1 MCASSAARLTF
12 PLRFPKNSI
21 TSWLSISGIVQ
32 SDTLLCPNILLPKQW
47 GFSNRDLG
55 NADHGRCD
63 RVAKEEKTEEAAAE
77 EVTVAEEVAEEVE
90 EVSELEALRQEL
102 EKAKAQ
108 AAEYLDGW
116 QRARAEFANYKKRN
130 EQERQ
135 DLFKLANATLI
146 TRLLP
151 IFDDFERAFQTLPRN
166 LLNLTWIDGVALIYR
181 RLQAILEAEGL
192 TLIETEGQNFDPLL
206 HEAVTYEE
214 SAEHEEGQVIGEVQK
229 GYQLG
234 ERVLRPALVRVA
246 KGKPA
251 PEAEPD

>member
-1 MCASSAARLTF
+1 MT
-12 PLRFPKNSI
+12 
-21 TSWLSISGIVQ
+21 
-32 SDTLLCPNILLPKQW
+32 
-47 GFSNRDLG
+47 
-55 NADHGRCD
+55 
-63 RVAKEEKTEEAAAE
+63 KEEKIEEAAAD
-77 EVTVAEEVAEEVE
+77 EVAVAEEITEEVE
-90 EVSELEALRQEL
+90 EVPELEALRQEL
-102 EKAKAQ
+102 EEAKAQ

-135 DLFKLANATLI
+135 ELFKLANTTLI

-166 LLNLTWIDGVALIYR
+166 LLSFTWIDGVALIYR

-192 TLIETEGQNFDPLL
+192 TLMETEGQSFDPLV

-214 SAEHEEGQVIGEVQK
+214 SAEHQEGQIIGEVQK
-229 GYQLG
+229 GYKLG
-234 ERVLRPALVRVA
+234 DRVLRPALVRVA

-251 PEAEPD
+251 LEAEPD

>member
-1 MCASSAARLTF
+1 MIKKERIEESAA
-12 PLRFPKNSI
+12 
-21 TSWLSISGIVQ
+21 
-32 SDTLLCPNILLPKQW
+32 DE
-47 GFSNRDLG
+47 
-55 NADHGRCD
+55 
-63 RVAKEEKTEEAAAE
+63 VA
-77 EVTVAEEVAEEVE
+77 VAEEITEEVE

-135 DLFKLANATLI
+135 ELFKLANTTLI

-166 LLNLTWIDGVALIYR
+166 LLSLTWIDGVALIYR
-181 RLQAILEAEGL
+181 RLQAILDGEGL
-192 TLIETEGQNFDPLL
+192 TPMETEGQSFDPLV

-214 SAEHEEGQVIGEVQK
+214 SAEHQEGQIIGEVQK
-229 GYQLG
+229 GYNLG
-234 ERVLRPALVRVA
+234 DRVLRPALVRVA
-246 KGKPA
+246 KGKPVS
-251 PEAEPD
+251 EVEPD

>member
-1 MCASSAARLTF
+1 
-12 PLRFPKNSI
+12 
-21 TSWLSISGIVQ
+21 
-32 SDTLLCPNILLPKQW
+32 
-47 GFSNRDLG
+47 
-55 NADHGRCD
+55 
-63 RVAKEEKTEEAAAE
+63 VAKGKKTEEAAAE
-77 EVTVAEEVAEEVE
+77 AAVAEEVAEEVE
-90 EVSELEALRQEL
+90 EAVEVEEVSELETLSKEL
-102 EKAKAQ
+102 EEAKAQ

-135 DLFKLANATLI
+135 ELFKLANTTLI

-151 IFDDFERAFQTLPRN
+151 IFDDFERAFQTLPSN
-166 LLNLTWIDGVALIYR
+166 LLSLTWIDGIALVYR

-192 TLIETEGQNFDPLL
+192 TLVETEGQSFDPLL

-214 SAEHEEGQVIGEVQK
+214 SEEHEEGQVIGEVQR

-234 ERVLRPALVRVA
+234 DRVLRPALVRVA
-246 KGKPA
+246 KGKPV